1 MYNRNMLICI
11 ILGTAMLAAGGCRYT
26 AQGSLPEHIQT
37 VRVPVFKCNKFYYGL
52 ESRLTRAIIEKL
64 GKDPRVKIVNN
75 GEDAVIF
82 GDIVD
87 VQRRVLRSDK
97 DDRPTSIRLSISVML
112 TFRDKVEG
120 KNIIDKKIIRSS
132 SSSSAAGVYDL
143 ERDEQRST
151 AEAKAVEELAAEIA
165 RQTIGMW

>member
-1 MYNRNMLICI
+1 MFNRNMLIGLLLCG
-11 ILGTAMLAAGGCRYT
+11 LVLFTAGCRYT

-64 GKDPRVKIVNN
+64 NKDPRVKVVNN
-75 GEDAVIF
+75 GEDAIIY
-82 GDIVD
+82 GDIID

-120 KNIIDKKIIRSS
+120 KNIIDKKVIRSS

-143 ERDEQRST
+143 ERNEQRST
-151 AEAKAVEELAAEIA
+151 AEAKAVDELAAEIA